1 MSLHHQKLGR
11 WGESVAMT
19 YLQANNFEIKYQ
31 NWRCPRG
38 EIDII
43 AWQADTW
50 HFIEVKTRRGR
61 NKGTPEESIT
71 PRKAN
76 QMITTALL
84 FLAAHDLDDIAWQID
99 LVAVELD
106 SAGKLL
112 RCELIPNFIQGA

>member
-1 MSLHHQKLGR
+1 
-11 WGESVAMT
+11 MT

-84 FLAAHDLDDIAWQID
+84 FLAAHELDDIAWQID